1 MELHRYRVSRFSTFV
16 PMHRIFSSPVRFA
29 GFLCLTAGLLL
40 SGCKPLDSLLGNK
53 SGPDVQVRLVNA
65 FAIVDLDEI
74 ARRLGRDDALRQAL
88 QLRQNQLSGNLTQ
101 VRDQYLEQARSLQK
115 QLGDKPSAED
125 QKKLTDAVNQMN
137 AKLSDLRQ
145 QAAANLS
152 QEQVNLVQKFR
163 SEIRPFAVGIARER
177 GFATIL
183 IKNEN
188 LIFAYDP
195 SSDITEEVVKRMGT
209 PVVP

>member
-1 MELHRYRVSRFSTFV
+1 MELHRYRVSRFSTFL
-16 PMHRIFSSPVRFA
+16 PMHRVLSSLGRVS
-29 GFLCLTAGLLL
+29 GCLVLAAGLLL
-40 SGCKPLDSLLGNK
+40 GGCKQLDSLLGTK
-53 SGPDVQVRLVNA
+53 SNPDVQVRLVNA

-74 ARRLGRDDALRQAL
+74 ARRLGKDDALRQAL
-88 QLRQNQLSGNLTQ
+88 QLRQNQLTGNLTQ
-101 VRDQYLEQARSLQK
+101 VRDQYLEQARSLQQ
-115 QLGDKPSAED
+115 QLGDKPTPED
-125 QKKLTDAVNQMN
+125 QKKLADAVNQMN

-152 QEQVNLVQKFR
+152 QEQVALVQRFR
-163 SEIRPFAVGIARER
+163 GEIRPFAVTIAGQR

-188 LIFAYDP
+188 LVFAYDP
-195 SSDITEEVVKRMGT
+195 SSDITEEIIKRMGT